1 MSVLKAKVKRG
12 AKVQRR
18 ANVSKCKQDKQRH
31 VNFRTR
37 KLFKRF
43 PYNSILCICYKGKS
57 GEGENCLQFFYLV
70 AKRSGDYRE
79 RTKSDIYIIV
89 TDKKVVLELFPFFT
103 YLKTI
108 FTKHLKALLQM
119 NRVIDGS

>member
-1 MSVLKAKVKRG
+1 M
-12 AKVQRR
+12 
-18 ANVSKCKQDKQRH
+18 
-31 VNFRTR
+31 
-37 KLFKRF
+37 
-43 PYNSILCICYKGKS
+43 
-57 GEGENCLQFFYLV
+57 
-70 AKRSGDYRE
+70 AKRTGDNRE